1 MEMAPAPKP
10 AGDGGSAARGPRAE
24 PGASAGSAFGAPMP
38 SGEERAG
45 SGRSGSAPSGAGS
58 SPVAGGGGTGV
69 AALPGTPG
77 SPRGTGIT
85 RSAIPRGGYQVQ
97 PVYPTSARQL
107 GIQGTSL
114 LRVHVAADGH
124 VTEVVVSRS
133 AGHPDM
139 DQAATAAVRQWRFE
153 PGRRGDEP
161 VAMWVVLPVEF
172 RISK

>member
-1 MEMAPAPKP
+1 
-10 AGDGGSAARGPRAE
+10 
-24 PGASAGSAFGAPMP
+24 MP

-45 SGRSGSAPSGAGS
+45 SGRRGAAAAGAGS
-58 SPVAGGGGTGV
+58 SPVPGGGGGTGV
-69 AALPGTPG
+69 AALPGGG
-77 SPRGTGIT
+77 SPRGTGVT
-85 RSAIPRGGYQVQ
+85 RSAIPRGGYQVH
-97 PVYPTSARQL
+97 PVYPTSARRL

-124 VTEVVVSRS
+124 VTDVVVSRS

-139 DQAATAAVRQWRFE
+139 DQAAAAAVRQWRFE

-172 RISK
+172 RIK